1 MLSRFKKSEV
11 MSPVIDDEPLQKNEA
26 EHFSIKDVNIDQ
38 SPVRSIL
45 TDDFLGNV
53 SRDDF
58 LFDGQEASLVIA
70 FVSPNVNFGDV
81 VSKINRL
88 AGTSKVIATTT
99 AGELCTNEGNT
110 VYCDTPDQW
119 RSVVLQIFSPQLLQS
134 VEVFSVPLSCEDL
147 RSGQSDMS
155 RDARVEKITASL
167 RQVNPSFKLDAKD
180 SFALTFIEGLSF
192 SENYF
197 MEAVYN
203 SHQFPCLFI
212 GGSAG
217 GKLDFVTT
225 KLFDGR
231 QQLENHAV
239 VAFVKLAPGQRY
251 SVMRSHNFQKTNQ
264 KYVVVDADI
273 DKRTVTSVIEPKTG
287 EVISLVTALSA
298 SLGVDPEQLMDA
310 LQNRTC
316 GVEIGGEI
324 FVRSIAG
331 IDTEAEV
338 ITFYCDI
345 ARGDELLLLQATNF
359 IDHTKNDIA
368 RFLDGKPK
376 PSAVLMNDCIL
387 RRLNNGNELSRAQ
400 DLWPAPTA
408 GFSTFGE
415 LLGVNINQTLVALA
429 FFSDV
434 DHSYED
440 DLIDNFPIH
449 YASFFEYFTRRKLNQ
464 VEMLNGMRREV
475 VDDIAHYLNASQQI
489 EGVVAEV
496 SGFGDVINNVR
507 DAMSNNDAVDTS
519 QREGAANELSEKFGN
534 VSQSLNSLRQVLSII
549 DNITGQTNLLALNA
563 TIEAARAG
571 EAGKGFS
578 VVAGEVKK
586 LASDTKDSLGKTQG
600 SISNIEA
607 SLDELGNIIDV
618 TQEQSAKEGE
628 YYKQIVER
636 VEDIFA
642 ESGNI
647 ERSLNNL
654 GEISASHREGAT
666 QVRDRIEFLKRLD
679 EG

>member
-1 MLSRFKKSEV
+1 MLSRFKNSKTMIDEPMQQSEV
-11 MSPVIDDEPLQKNEA
+11 
-26 EHFSIKDVNIDQ
+26 EHLSIKDVNIDHP
-38 SPVRSIL
+38 PVRSIL
-45 TDDFLGNV
+45 TDDFLGNI
-53 SRDDF
+53 SKDDF
-58 LFDGQEASLVIA
+58 LFEGQDASLVIA
-70 FVSPNVNFGDV
+70 FISPNVNFGDV
-81 VSKINRL
+81 VGKINQL
-88 AGTSKVIATTT
+88 AGSTQVIATTT
-99 AGELCTNEGNT
+99 AGEICANGGET

-119 RSVVLQIFSPQLLQS
+119 RSVVLQVFSPQLFEA
-134 VEVFSVPLSCEDL
+134 VDVFSVPLFCEDL
-147 RSGQSDMS
+147 RAGKSEID
-155 RDARVEKITASL
+155 REARVQKISSALS
-167 RQVNPSFKLDAKD
+167 QVNPSFKLDAKD

-197 MEAVYN
+197 MEAVYK
-203 SHQFPCLFI
+203 SSKFPCLFI

-231 QQLENHAV
+231 QELENHAV
-239 VAFVKLAPGQRY
+239 IVFVKLAAGQRY
-251 SVMRSHNFQKTNQ
+251 SVMRSHNFQKTDQ

-273 DKRTVTSVIEPKTG
+273 DKRTVTSVLDPKTG
-287 EVISLVTALSA
+287 EVISLVAALSA
-298 SLGVDPEQLMDA
+298 SMGVRPEQLMDS

-324 FVRSIAG
+324 FVRSIGG
-331 IDTEAEV
+331 IDLEAEV

-368 RFLDGKPK
+368 RFLDGKPQ

-387 RRLNNGNELSRAQ
+387 RRLNNGNELRRAQ

-449 YASFFEYFTRRKLNQ
+449 YASFYEYFTRRKLNQ
-464 VEMLNGMRREV
+464 VEMLNGMRSEV

-489 EGVVAEV
+489 EGVVSEV

-507 DAMSNNDAVDTS
+507 DAMSNNGSVDTS

-586 LASDTKDSLGKTQG
+586 LASDTKDSLGKTQS
-600 SISNIEA
+600 SISNIEI
-607 SLDELGNIIDV
+607 SLDELGTIIDV

-628 YYKQIVER
+628 YYKHIVER

-654 GEISASHREGAT
+654 GEISASHREGAS

>member
-1 MLSRFKKSEV
+1 
-11 MSPVIDDEPLQKNEA
+11 
-26 EHFSIKDVNIDQ
+26 
-38 SPVRSIL
+38 
-45 TDDFLGNV
+45 
-53 SRDDF
+53 
-58 LFDGQEASLVIA
+58 
-70 FVSPNVNFGDV
+70 
-81 VSKINRL
+81 
-88 AGTSKVIATTT
+88 
-99 AGELCTNEGNT
+99 
-110 VYCDTPDQW
+110 
-119 RSVVLQIFSPQLLQS
+119 
-134 VEVFSVPLSCEDL
+134 
-147 RSGQSDMS
+147 
-155 RDARVEKITASL
+155 
-167 RQVNPSFKLDAKD
+167 
-180 SFALTFIEGLSF
+180 
-192 SENYF
+192 
-197 MEAVYN
+197 
-203 SHQFPCLFI
+203 
-212 GGSAG
+212 
-217 GKLDFVTT
+217 
-225 KLFDGR
+225 
-231 QQLENHAV
+231 
-239 VAFVKLAPGQRY
+239 
-251 SVMRSHNFQKTNQ
+251 MRSHNFQKTNQ

-273 DKRTVTSVIEPKTG
+273 DKRTVTSVIEPNTG
-287 EVISLVTALSA
+287 EVISLVTALST

-345 ARGDELLLLQATNF
+345 ARGD
-359 IDHTKNDIA
+359 
-368 RFLDGKPK
+368 
-376 PSAVLMNDCIL
+376 
-387 RRLNNGNELSRAQ
+387 
-400 DLWPAPTA
+400 
-408 GFSTFGE
+408 E

-489 EGVVAEV
+489 EGVVSEV

-519 QREGAANELSEKFGN
+519 QREGASNELSEKFGN

>member
-1 MLSRFKKSEV
+1 MLSHFKNSKASGDESLHQSEV
-11 MSPVIDDEPLQKNEA
+11 EHLSIKELPIDEP
-26 EHFSIKDVNIDQ
+26 
-38 SPVRSIL
+38 PVRSIL
-45 TDDFLGNV
+45 TDDVLGNV
-53 SRDDF
+53 TQDDF
-58 LFDGQEASLVIA
+58 KFNGDAASLVIA
-70 FVSPNVNFGDV
+70 FISPNVNFNDV
-81 VSKINRL
+81 IGKLRQL
-88 AGTSKVIATTT
+88 AGTAKVIATTT
-99 AGELCTNEGNT
+99 AGELFSNGHEA
-110 VYCDTPDQW
+110 VYCDTSDQW
-119 RSVVLQIFSPQLLQS
+119 RSVVLQIFSPRLFEA
-134 VEVFSVPLSCEDL
+134 VEVFSVPLFCEDL
-147 RSGQSDMS
+147 RAGNCELD
-155 RDARVEKITASL
+155 RDARVEKITSAL
-167 RQVNPSFKLDAKD
+167 RQITPSFKLDAKN
-180 SFALTFIEGLSF
+180 SFALTFIEGLSY

-231 QQLENHAV
+231 QLLENHAV
-239 VAFVKLAPGQRY
+239 LTFVKLADGQRY
-251 SVMRSHNFQKTNQ
+251 SVMRSHNFQKTDQ
-264 KYVVVDADI
+264 KFVVVDADI
-273 DKRTVTSVIEPKTG
+273 NKRTVTSVIEPNTG
-287 EVISLVTALSA
+287 EVISLATALSA
-298 SLGVDPEQLMDA
+298 SLGVEPAGLMDA

-331 IDTEAEV
+331 IDLESEV
-338 ITFYCDI
+338 VTFYCDI

-387 RRLNNGNELSRAQ
+387 RRLNNGADLSRAQ
-400 DLWPAPTA
+400 NLWPAPTA

-434 DHSYED
+434 DHAYED

-449 YASFFEYFTRRKLNQ
+449 YASFYEYFTRRKLNQ
-464 VEMLNGMRREV
+464 VEMLNGMRRDV
-475 VDDIAHYLNASQQI
+475 VDDVAHYLDASQQI
-489 EGVVAEV
+489 EGVVSEV

-507 DAMSNNDAVDTS
+507 DAMSNNGAVDTS
-519 QREGAANELSEKFGN
+519 KREGATQELSEKFGN

-586 LASDTKDSLGKTQG
+586 LASDTKDSLGKTQS
-600 SISNIEA
+600 SISNIEV
-607 SLDELGNIIDV
+607 SLDELGNIIDL

-628 YYKQIVER
+628 YYKNIVER

-647 ERSLNNL
+647 ERSLDNL
-654 GEISASHREGAT
+654 GEISASHREGAA

>member
-1 MLSRFKKSEV
+1 MLSRFKN
-11 MSPVIDDEPLQKNEA
+11 SPAMDDEPVEQSEA
-26 EHFSIKDVNIDQ
+26 EHLSIKDVNIDQ
-38 SPVRSIL
+38 PPVRSIL

-81 VSKINRL
+81 VGKINQL

-99 AGELCTNEGNT
+99 AGELCTNEGST

-273 DKRTVTSVIEPKTG
+273 DKRTVTSVIEPNTG
-287 EVISLVTALSA
+287 EVISLVTALST

-489 EGVVAEV
+489 EGVVSEV

-507 DAMSNNDAVDTS
+507 DAMSSNDAVDTS

-571 EAGKGFS
+571 EVGKGFS

-628 YYKQIVER
+628 YYKNIVER

-654 GEISASHREGAT
+654 GEISASHREGAA

>member
-11 MSPVIDDEPLQKNEA
+11 MSPVMDDEPLYQNET
-26 EHFSIKDVNIDQ
+26 EHLSIKDVNIDQ
-38 SPVRSIL
+38 PPVRSIL
-45 TDDFLGNV
+45 TDDFLGNI

-58 LFDGQEASLVIA
+58 LFDGQPAAFVIA
-70 FVSPNVNFGDV
+70 FVSPNVNFSDV
-81 VSKINRL
+81 VGKINQL
-88 AGTSKVIATTT
+88 AGSSKVIATTT
-99 AGELCTNEGNT
+99 AGELCTNDGST

-155 RDARVEKITASL
+155 RDVRVGKITSAL
-167 RQVNPSFKLDAKD
+167 KQVNPSFKLDAKD
-180 SFALTFIEGLSF
+180 SFALTFIDGLSF

-239 VAFVKLAPGQRY
+239 VVFVKLAPGQRY

-273 DKRTVTSVIEPKTG
+273 DKRTVTSVIEPNTG

-298 SLGVDPEQLMDA
+298 SLGVEPEQLMDA

-331 IDTEAEV
+331 IDLETEV

-359 IDHTKNDIA
+359 VDHTKNDIA

-376 PSAVLMNDCIL
+376 PSAV
-387 RRLNNGNELSRAQ
+387 
-400 DLWPAPTA
+400 
-408 GFSTFGE
+408 FSTFGE

-434 DHSYED
+434 DHAYEA

-449 YASFFEYFTRRKLNQ
+449 YASFYEYFTRRKLNQ

-489 EGVVAEV
+489 EGVVSEV

-607 SLDELGNIIDV
+607 SLDELGTIIDV

-628 YYKQIVER
+628 YYKNIVER

-654 GEISASHREGAT
+654 GEISASHREGAS